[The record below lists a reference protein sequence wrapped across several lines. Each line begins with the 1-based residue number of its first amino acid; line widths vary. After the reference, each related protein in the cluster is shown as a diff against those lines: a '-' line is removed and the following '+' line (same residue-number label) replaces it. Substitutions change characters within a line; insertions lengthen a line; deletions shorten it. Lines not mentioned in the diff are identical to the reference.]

1 MNAIWLKVKEYAKT
15 VAAFLAGIA
24 VSVVINLI
32 NGSTPW
38 PRNTSEWIQLA
49 VASFGPAIATA
60 LSTNKITQR
69 QLDND
74 PHVIG
79 GVVVPEAPVTTSVLG
94 VRNNP
99 PIPPPV
105 GGYRDPYA

>member
-1 MNAIWLKVKEYAKT
+1 MNTLKALWLKVKEYAKT

-60 LSTNKITQR
+60 LSTNKITQK

-79 GVVVPEAPVTTSVLG
+79 GVVVDQAETNSAPAAADA
-94 VRNNP
+94 P
-99 PIPPPV
+99 PSV
-105 GGYRDPYA
+105 GGLYS